1 MTNFLNRLTLMLAC
15 LALAVY
21 LTDSVNIVIPTF
33 VVLLLSLAIQLINKP
48 YITIAIYILFLICCC
63 FSPLIL
69 FLLPVISYELFGEKY
84 QIFFFLVCI
93 PMLIQLQNLKG
104 IQYLLIIT
112 LCILSY
118 ILKYNITTLKEYQNN
133 YIKLRD
139 ETAGM
144 ADLLEKKNKDLLE
157 KQDYEVNLATLNERN
172 RIAREIHDNVGHML
186 SRSILQVGALMAIT
200 KDDMLKEALS
210 NVKDSLT
217 DGMDSIR
224 NSIHN
229 IHDES
234 IDLKTKLDALVHEF
248 KFCSVYL
255 DYSIV
260 NDFTTKEKYSILYI
274 VKEALNN
281 VIKHSNA
288 TRVTIS
294 IMEHPSLYQIVIT
307 DNGTC
312 KKEAASSNSGSMGL
326 NSMRERIESISGTFH
341 ISQDN
346 GFQIFISIPKG
357 EKNTNEN
364 TTD

>member
-1 MTNFLNRLTLMLAC
+1 MDNVLNKFILLLCCTCFAINLSDASY
-15 LALAVY
+15 V
-21 LTDSVNIVIPTF
+21 VFP
-33 VVLLLSLAIQLINKP
+33 VLLIIILGALTEIFTKSLFKLA
-48 YITIAIYILFLICCC
+48 
-63 FSPLIL
+63 L
-69 FLLPVISYELFGEKY
+69 FLLYLIACCFYPMLLYFLPAVCYEVFWENY
-84 QIFFFLVCI
+84 QLVSALICI
-93 PMLIQLQNLKG
+93 PLLTQYQSIKG
-104 IQYLLIIT
+104 LHLFLIIT

-118 ILKYNITTLKEYQNN
+118 ILKQNAHKLKTFQDN
-133 YIKLRD
+133 YINLRD

-144 ADLLEKKNKDLLE
+144 ADILEKKNQDLLE

-200 KDDMLKEALS
+200 KDDTTKEALS
-210 NVKDSLT
+210 NIKDSLT

-229 IHDES
+229 IHEES

-255 DYSIV
+255 DYNV
-260 NDFTTKEKYSILYI
+260 TNDFTTKAKYSILYI

-281 VIKHSNA
+281 VMKHSNA

-294 IMEHPSLYQIVIT
+294 IMEHQSLYQIVIA
-307 DNGTC
+307 DNGTG
-312 KKEAASSNSGSMGL
+312 NSTGEPTANNGSMGI
-326 NSMRERIESISGTFH
+326 NSMRERIESINGTMH
-341 ISQDN
+341 IEHDK

-357 EKNTNEN
+357 ESHE
-364 TTD
+364 